1 MRLARN
7 TIVPDDEP
15 ESSPSSLPPLS
26 LGRNLKVRPEAEEA
40 ARALDDDETAKRR
53 LHRLMTHKQGS
64 SASSFHGESGGNEPM
79 LPELLDLTSRTRYK
93 EQFAL
98 LDANNDGWRI

>member
-40 ARALDDDETAKRR
+40 ARALDD
-53 LHRLMTHKQGS
+53 
-64 SASSFHGESGGNEPM
+64 EPM

>member
-1 MRLARN
+1 
-7 TIVPDDEP
+7 
-15 ESSPSSLPPLS
+15 
-26 LGRNLKVRPEAEEA
+26 
-40 ARALDDDETAKRR
+40 
-53 LHRLMTHKQGS
+53 MTHKQGS